1 MHKAIEL
8 ALISTCSFAASS
20 LALPGVALA
29 DTNNAI
35 CVASIGGVDNT
46 LVIGATDSC
55 SGFVT
60 VPFAG
65 GVNFG
70 QDGNEIIVGPSGS
83 QTSLNADGS
92 ATFGG
97 GATFNSGTQFNG
109 NVAFVGGV
117 QANQINTGSIV
128 NSGSLST
135 SSLNTGAFHASGAGT
150 FAGSLSS
157 DSFFANSATIGAL
170 HVPGAA
176 TFNSTVTVGGK
187 LTASQGLVVG
197 AGATIDAGGNRIQN
211 VGTPVADTDAANK
224 AYVDGAVGGLQTNV
238 ASLTTTVADHE
249 TRLTNVET
257 VNAQQDTRLTSVE
270 TVNTQQDA
278 HLSAIDA
285 TNTQQ
290 DTRLTSVESV
300 NTQQATHLTA
310 IDATD
315 TRQDGQISAIQ
326 TLDTQQSAQISTLQG
341 QVGSLQSDVAGI
353 HNDLAGLHQD
363 IRRANGGIAAAVAI
377 GGTMIVP
384 DSTISIS
391 FNLAT
396 YRGEQGFSGAVVARL
411 APKIYAQAGVAGS
424 SVRGS
429 TTGRVG
435 IAFGL

>member
-1 MHKAIEL
+1 MHTAIKL

-20 LALPGVALA
+20 LALPGMALA

-46 LVIGATDSC
+46 LVIGNTDSC

-60 VPFAG
+60 VPLAG
-65 GVNFG
+65 QINFG
-70 QDGNEIIVGPSGS
+70 PDGNEIIVGPSGS

-92 ATFGG
+92 ANFGG
-97 GATFNSGTQFNG
+97 GAVFTNGALFNTDVS
-109 NVAFVGGV
+109 FVGSV
-117 QANQINTGSIV
+117 RANQINSGTIVNTGSI
-128 NSGSLST
+128 ST
-135 SSLNTGAFHASGAGT
+135 SLLNTGSFHASGNGT

-157 DSFFANSATIGAL
+157 DSFYANTATIAAL

-176 TFNSTVTVGGK
+176 TFDSTVTVGGK
-187 LTASQGLVVG
+187 LTASQGLEVG
-197 AGATIDAGGNRIQN
+197 AGTTIDAGGNRIQN
-211 VGTPVADTDAANK
+211 VGTPIADTDAANK

-238 ASLTTTVADHE
+238 SSLTTRVADHE
-249 TRLTNVET
+249 TRLTAVE
-257 VNAQQDTRLTSVE
+257 S
-270 TVNTQQDA
+270 VNTQQDA
-278 HLSAIDA
+278 HLTAIDA
-285 TNTQQ
+285 TDAQQ
-290 DTRLTSVESV
+290 NSQIS
-300 NTQQATHLTA
+300 QQGAHLAT

-326 TLDTQQSAQISTLQG
+326 AVDAQQSAQISTLQD
-341 QVGSLQSDVAGI
+341 QVGNLQSDVAGI

-363 IRRANGGIAAAVAI
+363 IRRANGGIAAAVAL

-384 DSTISIS
+384 DSTISVS

-396 YRGEQGFSGAVVARL
+396 YRGEQGFSGAVVAQL
-411 APKIYAQAGVAGS
+411 APKIYAQVGVAGS